1 LQSKP
6 NLKKFRKGNPEY
18 IGLLHEMFHGVAVDG
33 SSAYVPRTEDDREA
47 NDDHEEEEGA
57 Q

>member
-1 LQSKP
+1 
-6 NLKKFRKGNPEY
+6 
-18 IGLLHEMFHGVAVDG
+18 MFHGVAVDG

-47 NDDHEEEEGA
+47 NDDHEEEEEGA